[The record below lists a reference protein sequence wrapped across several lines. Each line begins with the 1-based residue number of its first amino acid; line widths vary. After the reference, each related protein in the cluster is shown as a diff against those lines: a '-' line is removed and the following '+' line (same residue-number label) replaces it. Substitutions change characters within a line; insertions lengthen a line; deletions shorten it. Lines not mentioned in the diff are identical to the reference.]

1 MFQPFPIA
9 AAAAVLHLL
18 IGFLGFIFPAQV
30 AAKLSLQPLGKLG
43 FSEVRATFGGIF
55 FGLGLALLFHNT
67 AEAYTVVSAGWFGAA
82 VARLLSIFIDRE
94 FGPKNVG
101 SLLLEAGIGAMLFSA
116 RL

>member
-18 IGFLGFIFPAQV
+18 IGLVGFFIPARV
-30 AAKLSLQPLGKLG
+30 AAELALQPLGKLG
-43 FSEVRATFGGIF
+43 LSEVRATFGGIF
-55 FGLGLALLFHNT
+55 FGLGLALLFLNT

-82 VARLLSIFIDRE
+82 VARLLSILIDRE
-94 FGPKNVG
+94 PSPKNFG
-101 SLLLEAGIGAMLFSA
+101 GLLLEAGIGAMLFSA